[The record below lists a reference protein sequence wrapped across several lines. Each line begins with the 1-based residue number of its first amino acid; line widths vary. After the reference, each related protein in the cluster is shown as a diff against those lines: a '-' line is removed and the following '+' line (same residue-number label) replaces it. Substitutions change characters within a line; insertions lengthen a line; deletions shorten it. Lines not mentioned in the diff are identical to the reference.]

1 MNDRLASWQ
10 TRASLLFL
18 NATFFES
25 NTAEV
30 AFRLL
35 VLFLYAIGYIIIIPV
50 QHRYILIIPVPQCVK
65 KTADTA

>member
-1 MNDRLASWQ
+1 MTRQLADS
-10 TRASLLFL
+10 RASLLFL

-30 AFRLL
+30 AFRL
-35 VLFLYAIGYIIIIPV
+35 LFLYAIGYIIIIPV